1 MITKCHAGHQRKENL
16 LLLELCYTQK
26 PHYLFHLKDV
36 ISEFQEQVE
45 LNWFS

>member
-16 LLLELCYTQK
+16 LLFRTLLNPK
-26 PHYLFHLKDV
+26 PQYLLHLKDV